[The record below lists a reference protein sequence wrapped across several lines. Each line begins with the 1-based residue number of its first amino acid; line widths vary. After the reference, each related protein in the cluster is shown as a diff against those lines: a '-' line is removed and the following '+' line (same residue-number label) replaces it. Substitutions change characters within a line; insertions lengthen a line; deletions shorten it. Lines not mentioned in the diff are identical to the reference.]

1 MAAVEW
7 SEEARTDLLQILDYI
22 GDRNPW
28 AAERLADRIEQ
39 ATSQLPYHPY
49 LYKQS
54 ERVSGARELVVHPNY
69 IVFYRVEIVIEIL
82 AVVHAHR
89 NFP

>member
-7 SEEARTDLLQILDYI
+7 GDEARADLLRILDYI
-22 GDRNPW
+22 GERNPW

-39 ATSQLPYHPY
+39 AVSQLPHHPY

-54 ERVSGARELVVHPNY
+54 ERVPGARELVVHPNY
-69 IVFYRVEIVIEIL
+69 IVFYRVVAVVEIL

>member
-7 SEEARTDLLQILDYI
+7 SAEARADLLHILDYI
-22 GDRNPW
+22 GERNPW
-28 AAERLADRIEQ
+28 AAERLGDRIEQ

-54 ERVSGARELVVHPNY
+54 ERVPGARELVVHPNY
-69 IVFYRVEIVIEIL
+69 IVFYRVAAAI

>member
-1 MAAVEW
+1 M
-7 SEEARTDLLQILDYI
+7 LQILDYI
-22 GDRNPW
+22 GERNPW

-39 ATSQLPYHPY
+39 ATSQLPLHPY

-69 IVFYRVEIVIEIL
+69 IVFYRVEVVIEIL